1 MKFIMMLATVPV
13 VLGVCIASVAEKQS
27 GVANVGWIGI
37 GITVLGAVLASCKNT
52 VTNLIM
58 VGELKLNPIDFLFK
72 MTPFAFVE
80 CVVVAAAVGE
90 LGSAWKWARVA
101 DESGWK
107 ASMQWNMMLL
117 FTNGLV
123 AFLVNWTSFAA
134 NKETSPLTMTIVA
147 DAKQVFPILA
157 YTFLL
162 EGQNPPLKI
171 LGIAV
176 TLAGGCLYSYCSW
189 KEQERKRRA
198 LSEAL
203 LFEHD
208 KKTIVWK

>member
-134 NKETSPLTMTIVA
+134 NKETIPLTMTIVA